1 MRAVWSWLV
10 VTLVGVL
17 VVVLVFALGLFGRLS
32 AGQAVLDDVGP
43 ILTKERVD
51 GAAAGVGI
59 VSDVT
64 DLVDPVVTTSGG
76 AADEVGKLVTF
87 VSTQTGLSQAAV
99 LTTLQAN
106 FPKTTALLQT
116 VPFETVAKELPGLI
130 QFLATTLKLT
140 PDQVSAAIQQN
151 FPKLGQAIANLPKMT
166 AGWNNVPGA
175 TGFTRFDGSP
185 ITTMPQV
192 RDYLKLDVIPA
203 LQRQQGNATA
213 LAGRGGVGFLAPL
226 LLILGI
232 IVIVFGVLMMFLSAR
247 NMLNAGIAQVAWGVV
262 IAVGALVVVL
272 VFALNLFG
280 RLGGGNDLI
289 KDTSPIF
296 TSERVAGAKAGVAMI
311 STTVDTADPVVLKA
325 GGGSDEV
332 GKLVSFVS
340 TTASLPPAAVLTAL
354 KTNAPNTTALLT
366 AIPLEDVTTE
376 LPKLITFL
384 STTLKLSE
392 AQVTTA
398 VGQNFPKLGQ
408 VIGALP
414 KVTGVWA
421 SGPPVEFT
429 RVNGAPVNTVPEV
442 RDYFAQD
449 VIPVLERQQAN
460 FQKLE
465 DPWPPVNVFPP
476 LLLVVGIVV
485 ILFGLIMLI
494 ATRRG
499 AGRQ

>member
-32 AGQAVLDDVGP
+32 AGQSVLDDVGP

-59 VSDVT
+59 VSDAT
-64 DLVDPVVTTSGG
+64 DLLDPVVTAGGG
-76 AADEVGKLVTF
+76 AAGEVGKLVAF
-87 VSTQTGLSQAAV
+87 VSAQTGLPPAAV
-99 LTTLQAN
+99 LTTLQTN
-106 FPKTTALLQT
+106 FPNTTALLQS

-140 PDQVSAAIQQN
+140 PDQVGAAIQQN
-151 FPKLGQAIANLPKMT
+151 FPRLGQVVANLPKVT
-166 AGWNNVPGA
+166 SGWNNVPGTA
-175 TGFTRFDGSP
+175 GFTRFDGSP
-185 ITTMPQV
+185 ISTMPQV
-192 RDYLKLDVIPA
+192 RDYFKVDVIPA
-203 LQRQQGNATA
+203 LQRQQANAQA
-213 LAGRGGVGFLAPL
+213 LAGKGGVGFLAPL

-247 NMLNAGIAQVAWGVV
+247 GMLNAGIAQVAWGVV

-289 KDTSPIF
+289 NDTKPIF
-296 TSERVAGAKAGVAMI
+296 TAERVAGAKAGVNMI
-311 STTVDTADPVVLKA
+311 STTVDMADPVVLKS
-325 GGGSDEV
+325 GGASDEV
-332 GKLVSFVS
+332 GKLVTFVS

-366 AIPLEDVTTE
+366 AIPLEAVSAE
-376 LPKLITFL
+376 LPKLVQFL
-384 STTLKLSE
+384 ATTLKLTPE
-392 AQVTTA
+392 QVTA
-398 VGQNFPKLGQ
+398 AIGQNFPKLGQ
-408 VIGALP
+408 AIGALP

-421 SGPPVEFT
+421 TGPPVQFT
-429 RVNGAPVNTVPEV
+429 KVDGTPVTTVPQV

-460 FQKLE
+460 FQKLA

-476 LLLVVGIVV
+476 LLLVVGIIV

-494 ATRRG
+494 ATRRS
-499 AGRQ
+499 AGKR